1 MRGQAR
7 EAAAAGKGCPGN
19 RAGLHSGSEPNS
31 KMQNDRLHG
40 RLLQAQRHQRN
51 EGRPGERKAQG
62 EMGAHA
68 VIYNLPPSRE
78 EKERE

>member
-1 MRGQAR
+1 
-7 EAAAAGKGCPGN
+7 
-19 RAGLHSGSEPNS
+19 
-31 KMQNDRLHG
+31 MQNDRLHG
-40 RLLQAQRHQRN
+40 GLLQAQRHQKN